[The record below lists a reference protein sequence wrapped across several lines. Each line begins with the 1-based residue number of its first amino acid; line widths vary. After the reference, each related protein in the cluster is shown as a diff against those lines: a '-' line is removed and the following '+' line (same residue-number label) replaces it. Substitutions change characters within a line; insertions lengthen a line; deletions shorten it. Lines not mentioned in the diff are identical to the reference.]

1 MINHKYVEAEEI
13 EMQSDAIWYRDESK
27 VYREEDLFP
36 REITTYEKRD
46 YGYLFYDEENKD
58 SFDSNHAI
66 IFKDVVSDLE
76 QVLKDII
83 EFYTQKGMKPI
94 IYQSIC
100 DERYFEEIKE
110 ELESYGFES
119 WTEAQRYM
127 ILAEENNIAPNPEV
141 EVKKE
146 TQWKEDFGP
155 DIFEKAGEPWE
166 INVAKK
172 TIQNENTIF
181 LVAYLGGKP
190 AGMVHCHVSDG
201 VCRGDYLLVAK
212 EQRNKGVGRA
222 IMYSLVE
229 YCKVNHI
236 EDFYLWTEVDT
247 AEKIYYEAGFRYVET
262 KFAGRA
268 VYKN

>member
-1 MINHKYVEAEEI
+1 MHEDRVWYC
-13 EMQSDAIWYRDESK
+13 DASK

-66 IFKDVVSDLE
+66 VFKDKVSDLG

-83 EFYTQKGMKPI
+83 GFYTQKGMKPI
-94 IYQSIC
+94 IYQSVC
-100 DERYFEEIKE
+100 DEGYFEVINS
-110 ELESYGFES
+110 ELEAYGFES

-127 ILAEENNIAPNPEV
+127 ILAEENNIVPNPEV

-146 TQWKEDFGP
+146 TQWNAKFGA

-172 TIQNENTIF
+172 ALQNKNTIF
-181 LVAYLGGKP
+181 LVAYYKGQA
-190 AGMVHCHVSDG
+190 AGMAHCHVANG
-201 VCRGDYLLVAK
+201 ICRGDYLLVAT
-212 EQRNKGVGRA
+212 EHRNKGIGRA
-222 IMYSLVE
+222 IMYYLVE

-236 EDFYLWTEVDT
+236 DDFYLWTEVDT

-262 KFAGRA
+262 KLAGRA
-268 VYKN
+268 VYKL